1 MVVSIVEGDGAF
13 VSSMAKEE
21 EAERRREE
29 AGSMTRDRLGIWGD
43 WLYLWVLSWFGFE
56 VAKQEDWLL
65 GWWWRLLRETWSAME
80 EVAFVLDEGSIS
92 LLSDCFSVCP
102 SANTSFP
109 SRSPA
114 AADGGGTTLQLHL
127 ALRLRKAEVEARDE
141 DGTGRRLDLGS
152 WSRRWSARPR
162 DVAVAVAAM
171 VTVGGAVA

>member
-109 SRSPA
+109 
-114 AADGGGTTLQLHL
+114 TIT
-127 ALRLRKAEVEARDE
+127 EDE
-141 DGTGRRLDLGS
+141 C
-152 WSRRWSARPR
+152 AINF
-162 DVAVAVAAM
+162 A
-171 VTVGGAVA
+171 